1 MHIVAFGLKLQL
13 WKKNKHIWAHLCS
26 LNSNF
31 TATHTQTLV
40 RPAAETVC
48 ARCHGRSLTR
58 GFLIKLPFPCYFWG
72 KSFHTRM
79 QNISLLA
86 LQNNCLVT
94 SQIRLSWKIKLLL
107 LISHRPHA
115 HMQHSCKYW
124 KSAALQAWGDL
135 WAQLSCLAAN
145 LLLCTEGFR
154 ANPTTP
160 RCPSSCSRALPGLL
174 HPEMS
179 IQGHCVGSAPPGL
192 GHSQWSV
199 APLDLELSCS
209 RCLRAGRLLGESPA
223 AAATRAIMLWVNC
236 LVLVSFSSASI
247 RLVNVQQ
254 NIFFFFFYISEA
266 IILLLPRL
274 PNKITYLESIL
285 LHAQNLQGTA

>member
-26 LNSNF
+26 LISNF

-135 WAQLSCLAAN
+135 WAQLSCLTALHRGVQSQPDHPTVSQ
-145 LLLCTEGFR
+145 LLQQSIARATAPWDEYPGALCGLS
-154 ANPTTP
+154 TTWP
-160 RCPSSCSRALPGLL
+160 GALPVIRG
-174 HPEMS
+174 P
-179 IQGHCVGSAPPGL
+179 VG
-192 GHSQWSV
+192 
-199 APLDLELSCS
+199 
-209 RCLRAGRLLGESPA
+209 LRAELQPLPPSWEAPRRVPCSSSYASDHALSKLLGVGFVLFCFHQTGEC
-223 AAATRAIMLWVNC
+223 ATEY
-236 LVLVSFSSASI
+236 
-247 RLVNVQQ
+247 
-254 NIFFFFFYISEA
+254 FFFFFYISEA

>member
-1 MHIVAFGLKLQL
+1 MKLYAHCCIWFETPAL
-13 WKKNKHIWAHLCS
+13 KKNKHIWAHLCS
-26 LNSNF
+26 LIPNF

-40 RPAAETVC
+40 RLAAETVC

-135 WAQLSCLAAN
+135 WAQLSCLAAK

-160 RCPSSCSRALPGLL
+160 RRPSSCSRALPGLL

-209 RCLRAGRLLGESPA
+209 HCLWAGRLLGESPA
-223 AAATRAIMLWVNC
+223 AAATRAIMLWANC

-254 NIFFFFFYISEA
+254 NFFFFFIFQRQSSCYFHVCLI
-266 IILLLPRL
+266 
-274 PNKITYLESIL
+274 K
-285 LHAQNLQGTA
+285 LHT